1 MRKNVAIA
9 VLLGVAAFVCLLLA
23 PSSVDDALAAAREN
37 SFRYRSAALICF
49 SISVAIYTVVATVG
63 LRAPASNRLASL
75 GVAWWLVGCGLVP
88 FAAYHAW
95 RKTQLDSDP
104 YE

>member
-1 MRKNVAIA
+1 MAIA

-49 SISVAIYTVVATVG
+49 SISVAIYTVVGCLLGFELLAG
-63 LRAPASNRLASL
+63 LRARAAPAELLVELTVGATMGL
-75 GVAWWLVGCGLVP
+75 GILTL
-88 FAAYHAW
+88 
-95 RKTQLDSDP
+95 KTVLH
-104 YE
+104 